1 MVFLLFPAS
10 ESELLEEECMDFVI
24 QQLVAQLLLT
34 IEDSAFMTM
43 GPCLRTEEPNLGISS
58 KRGNPPE

>member
-1 MVFLLFPAS
+1 
-10 ESELLEEECMDFVI
+10 MDFVI

-43 GPCLRTEEPNLGISS
+43 GPCLRTKEPNLGISS